1 MEHLAIMDT
10 AITMDVVA
18 NRKEAI
24 MYPFNNF
31 NRNFRRV
38 DRAGIP
44 VIPTTYTATSTAND
58 QVTYGICP
66 IIWRQLPNEGIFL
79 MNVEHTPVS
88 TTEPTAVVSVDPTR
102 SSVSNNTS
110 VNSSTGKQL
119 LNGSGEQMVNSEV
132 STGNKYLVYYNK
144 CCGTFQV
151 MNHIVPAATPAA

>member
-38 DRAGIP
+38 DRFGIP
-44 VIPTTYTATSTAND
+44 VIPTTYAATSTAND

-66 IIWRQLPNEGIFL
+66 IIWRQLPSEGIFL
-79 MNVEHTPVS
+79 MSVEHTPVS
-88 TTEPTAVVSVDPTR
+88 TTEASATVAVDPTR
-102 SSVSNNTS
+102 ASAASNSN

-119 LNGSGEQMVNSEV
+119 LNGSGEQMINSEV

-151 MNHIVPAATPAA
+151 MNHIVAAPVPNA